1 MKPGNWTKHI
11 IGLGPVVSSLIAQLP
26 MTSEIS
32 SMPSDWPT
40 SFGDVNG
47 GRDEL

>member
-1 MKPGNWTKHI
+1 MKPGNWTRYS
-11 IGLGPVVSSLIAQLP
+11 IGFGLVVSSLIAQLP

-32 SMPSDWPT
+32 SNPSDWPT